1 MFLKLRLINPKGSD
15 VRKNP
20 LKAVSAI
27 ALVLGGATAIFAQ
40 VLPPPTPGAT
50 NPTPSAT
57 KPGADLVINP
67 TDEECKKGWNAGLK
81 WTREQF
87 EQFCAAARAAK

>member
-1 MFLKLRLINPKGSD
+1 

-20 LKAVSAI
+20 L
-27 ALVLGGATAIFAQ
+27 
-40 VLPPPTPGAT
+40 LPPPTPGPT
-50 NPTPSAT
+50 NPTPPAT

-67 TDEECKKGWNAGLK
+67 TDEECKKGWNVGLK

-87 EQFCAAARAAK
+87 EQFCAAARAANRCGLFTSLAEAGVSLRRNRKDEP

>member
-1 MFLKLRLINPKGSD
+1 M
-15 VRKNP
+15 RKNP

-40 VLPPPTPGAT
+40 VLPPPTPGPT
-50 NPTPSAT
+50 NPTPPAT

-67 TDEECKKGWNAGLK
+67 TDEECKKGWNGGLK

-87 EQFCAAARAAK
+87 EQFCAAAPAAK